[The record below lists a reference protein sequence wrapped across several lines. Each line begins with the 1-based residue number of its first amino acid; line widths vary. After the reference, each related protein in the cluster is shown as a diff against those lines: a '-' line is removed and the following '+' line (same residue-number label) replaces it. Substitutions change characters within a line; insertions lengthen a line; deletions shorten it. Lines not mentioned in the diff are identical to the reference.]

1 MDYDI
6 NQFLEMRPKRDGRM
20 RPFIK
25 GTRVEALSIIS
36 DSETHN
42 MTPEEIAEGYPHV
55 SLAAI
60 YAALAYY
67 HGARDEVRRMIR
79 EDDASLKQQVGAA
92 QG

>member
-6 NQFLEMRPKRDGRM
+6 NQYLDMRPKRDGRM

-25 GTRVEALSIIS
+25 GTRVEALSVIS
-36 DSETHN
+36 DSEVHN
-42 MTPEEIAEGYPHV
+42 MSPEEIAEGYPHV

-79 EDDASLKQQVGAA
+79 EDDASLKQHVGAA